1 METISMEVIIS
12 VVTAIVTYLFGVL
25 AKKFEWIESK
35 YIPLQNLVIGVL
47 AGGLTYTLG
56 LAPDLTTALMLCLFA
71 SLGAGGTHDLTH
83 MTKE

>member
-1 METISMEVIIS
+1 MEAINMEVIIT
-12 VVTAIVTYLFGVL
+12 VVTAIVTYVFGVL

-35 YIPLQNLVIGVL
+35 YIPVQNLVVGIL
-47 AGGLTYTLG
+47 AGFLSYSLG

-83 MTKE
+83 INKE